1 MDVPALR
8 SHLHSVALPAELS
21 ANLRTF
27 GSYPLQRHR
36 TFAAS
41 RPATRPISMAVP
53 GDVTTSV
60 RACCAMLS
68 VFSHIGPAAVANQTA
83 QAPAAIR
90 YV

>member
-1 MDVPALR
+1 MDGPALR

-36 TFAAS
+36 TFAAVEAGHAPDLDGGS
-41 RPATRPISMAVP
+41 GPCDNQRQ
-53 GDVTTSV
+53 
-60 RACCAMLS
+60 ACCAILS
-68 VFSHIGPAAVANQTA
+68 VFSHIGPAAVANQTG